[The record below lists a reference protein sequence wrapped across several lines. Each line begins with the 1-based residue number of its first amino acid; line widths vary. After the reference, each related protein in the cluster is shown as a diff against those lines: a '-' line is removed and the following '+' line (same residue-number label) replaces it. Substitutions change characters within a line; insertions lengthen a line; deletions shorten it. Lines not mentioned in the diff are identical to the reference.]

1 MLKINIC
8 CIFYFVVSA
17 FSDSDVLNSIL
28 NAMKMTDNNTE
39 KKTSAADSSSSI
51 SERSTPIKE
60 PAVDVGGSVPF
71 LTRPELLDTIMCR
84 QKIGPGCKLCIKFR
98 VTNPEQEMRWRFRAL
113 KGKLAFVIYRQKIK
127 DTEITST
134 NQQATNNEIKPE
146 YNQLYASFSKYFVS
160 LLTLE
165 PLGALGMF
173 LTNIYFLGKKDD
185 YEVVKESM
193 TVMSSKAYCV
203 GKIPVEPSFDY
214 YVILTNPSQL
224 FPSATILHTI
234 EVVSNDTID
243 PPYQIFTC
251 PPTNSEMEEIGHQKP
266 KVKDENR
273 EAKIEDLLTFVCE
286 ITKSDLMSKECKKKL
301 EKTLSKASPKN

>member
-1 MLKINIC
+1 
-8 CIFYFVVSA
+8 
-17 FSDSDVLNSIL
+17 
-28 NAMKMTDNNTE
+28 
-39 KKTSAADSSSSI
+39 
-51 SERSTPIKE
+51 
-60 PAVDVGGSVPF
+60 
-71 LTRPELLDTIMCR
+71 
-84 QKIGPGCKLCIKFR
+84 
-98 VTNPEQEMRWRFRAL
+98 
-113 KGKLAFVIYRQKIK
+113 
-127 DTEITST
+127 
-134 NQQATNNEIKPE
+134 
-146 YNQLYASFSKYFVS
+146 
-160 LLTLE
+160 
-165 PLGALGMF
+165 MF

-251 PPTNSEMEEIGHQKP
+251 PPTQANSEMEEIGHQKP

-301 EKTLSKASPKN
+301 ETTLSQASPKN